1 MASGNDMQAHNAT
14 YQGFIDLIKWSIP
27 PIALIVI
34 LVVFLI
40 S

>member
-14 YQGFIDLIKWSIP
+14 YAGFIDLLKWSIP
-27 PIALIVI
+27 AIAVIVI
-34 LVVFLI
+34 LVVLLI